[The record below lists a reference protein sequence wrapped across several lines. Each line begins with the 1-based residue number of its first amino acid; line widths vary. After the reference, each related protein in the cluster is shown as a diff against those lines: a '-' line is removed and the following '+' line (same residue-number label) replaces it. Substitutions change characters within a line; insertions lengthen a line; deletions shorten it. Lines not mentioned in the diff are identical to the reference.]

1 MADSKIHTMHSLPPP
16 VSKTGNDGGG
26 GGDFSE
32 RVAALEK
39 HTEFLATRED
49 TANLKTD
56 IANLK
61 TDIANLRN
69 WILGGILSTIF
80 IVLLSS
86 GVISKWL
93 S

>member
-1 MADSKIHTMHSLPPP
+1 MTDSKIHTMFSSTPP
-16 VSKTGNDGGG
+16 VSRTGHGGG
-26 GGDFSE
+26 GGDLSE
-32 RVAALEK
+32 RVAALGK
-39 HTEFLATRED
+39 HTMFLATRE
-49 TANLKTD
+49 D

-61 TDIANLRN
+61 TDIANLRI